1 MKLMRS
7 LVVFILIW
15 INLIVI
21 GINFGFSFIEA
32 YGKKE
37 SKEDSSYNLRRIKEK
52 QIIQNP
58 NNLNEAS
65 NVPRNLKVNEFELY
79 IFYLNISSILFV
91 IILSISYLLQPKNA
105 AIVNVAMKNVWMIV

>member
-1 MKLMRS
+1 MIFMGS

-37 SKEDSSYNLRRIKEK
+37 SKEDSSYNLRRIKEENILIK
-52 QIIQNP
+52 ILIIW
-58 NNLNEAS
+58 
-65 NVPRNLKVNEFELY
+65 KK
-79 IFYLNISSILFV
+79 
-91 IILSISYLLQPKNA
+91 LQMFSE
-105 AIVNVAMKNVWMIV
+105 I

>member
-1 MKLMRS
+1 MRS

-37 SKEDSSYNLRRIKEK
+37 SNENYSYNLQE
-52 QIIQNP
+52 
-58 NNLNEAS
+58 
-65 NVPRNLKVNEFELY
+65 
-79 IFYLNISSILFV
+79 
-91 IILSISYLLQPKNA
+91 
-105 AIVNVAMKNVWMIV
+105 